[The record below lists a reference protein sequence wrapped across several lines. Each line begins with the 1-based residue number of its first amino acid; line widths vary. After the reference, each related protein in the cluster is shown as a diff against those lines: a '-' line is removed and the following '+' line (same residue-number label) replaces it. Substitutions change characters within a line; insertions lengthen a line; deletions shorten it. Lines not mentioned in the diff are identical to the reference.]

1 LIYFDLPVELAATAT
16 FDTNADLKIGAQLD
30 MDFGDAY
37 VYWTPATHWQHTK
50 PEPKLTFTPTVSTA
64 AALTATAYASV
75 TPTLTAR
82 SSVFGRI
89 SAAPPAIESHVSW
102 LETSIRAIS
111 YHAARVF
118 HPLTGVIMNHVKT
131 LKAHFDK
138 ILSYQI
144 VAKPEFNFQLD
155 GSEASKQV
163 CAKSTAQVAISSSTN
178 LDINIPWANIHQDK
192 TWNDDI
198 YDSGVLTLE
207 NKCVPL

>member
-1 LIYFDLPVELAATAT
+1 MYANGSLVLGAVAEEKWNTGVDKTVNLVPTTNLINFKVGPVPFLIYFDLPVELAATAT

-75 TPTLTAR
+75 TPTLTA
-82 SSVFGRI
+82 
-89 SAAPPAIESHVSW
+89 
-102 LETSIRAIS
+102 
-111 YHAARVF
+111 
-118 HPLTGVIMNHVKT
+118 
-131 LKAHFDK
+131 HFDK